1 MKKKMISV
9 LTVTGLIFLV
19 LAAGIITMFVKRYA
33 PSKEMMDQKEYFG
46 LTQDDQAALVV
57 NNELKEEKLKIMD
70 GRYYVEDDVVGKY
83 INGRFYWD
91 AKQNVMLYTLPTEIL
106 QIMPDTQQFQTS
118 QGVQNTDYVILKA
131 AGDSYYLDLEFIKK
145 YSDMEYAVYENPNRV
160 VIQTKW
166 PEFQQVTVKKD
177 SEIRQKGGIKSII
190 VDTVEKDEKM
200 YLQEEM
206 ETWSKVSTKDGYTG
220 YIKKEDI
227 SAPETVQMEYAST
240 MPEFTSIHRDHKINL
255 AWHQVTSIEGNAS
268 LTTVLA
274 NTQGINTIS
283 PTWFSVIDNSGTIS
297 SLASADYVNQ
307 AHSMG
312 LEVWGLIDN
321 FSSTADTLTFLSD
334 TQARNNIISQLIAKA
349 SEVGMDGINLDF
361 ETITEEQAPHYVQ
374 FIRELSVACRN
385 NGLVFSIDNPVPMP
399 YTQHYDRKE
408 QGIVADYVIVM
419 GYDEHHSGD
428 TEAGSVASL
437 EFVRNG
443 IQNTLKEV
451 PADKV
456 INAIPFYTRVWIE
469 PFGGGNLTSEVLG
482 MDGTTNY
489 IAEKGMDVYWD
500 EKAGQNIASLEGE
513 DALYTI
519 WVEDEQSIAEK
530 MKLIQENGLA
540 GVAEWKLGFERA
552 SVWPVIAQYLQ

>member
-9 LTVTGLIFLV
+9 VTVTGLIFLV
-19 LAAGIITMFVKRYA
+19 LAVGVITMLVKRYV
-33 PSKEMMDQKEYFG
+33 PSRETMDGNTYFG
-46 LTQDDQAALVV
+46 VTEGDQAALIV
-57 NNELKEEKLKIMD
+57 NRVLAEEKLKTAD
-70 GRYYVEDDVVGKY
+70 GRYYVEDAVVGKY

-91 AKQNVMLYTLPTEIL
+91 DKQKVMLYTLPTEVF
-106 QIMPDTQQFQTS
+106 QIVPDTKEYQTS
-118 QGVQNTDYVILKA
+118 AGVQQTDYVILKSI
-131 AGDSYYLDLEFIKK
+131 GDSYYLDLEFVKQ
-145 YSDMEYAVYENPNRV
+145 YSDMEYTVYENPNRV
-160 VIQTKW
+160 VIQAEW

-190 VDTVEKDEKM
+190 VDKVEKEETL

-206 ETWSKVSTKDGYTG
+206 ENWSKVSTKDGYTG

-227 SAPETVQMEYAST
+227 SEPETVTVEYAST
-240 MPEFTSIHRDHKINL
+240 MPEFTSVRRDHKINL
-255 AWHQVTSIEGNAS
+255 GWHQVTSAEGNAS
-268 LTTVLA
+268 LTSVLA
-274 NTQGINTIS
+274 NTQGLNTIS
-283 PTWFSVIDNSGTIS
+283 PTWFSVVDNSGTIS

-321 FSSTADTLTFLSD
+321 FSTTADTLTFLSD
-334 TQARNNIISQLIAKA
+334 TQARNNIINQLMAQA
-349 SEVGMDGINLDF
+349 DAVGLDGINLDF
-361 ETITEEQAPHYVQ
+361 ESITEEQGAHYVQ

-385 NGLVFSIDNPVPMP
+385 KGLVLSVDNPVPMP
-399 YTQHYDRKE
+399 YTKHYDRKE
-408 QGIVADYVIVM
+408 QGIMADYVIIM

-437 EFVRNG
+437 EFVKKG
-443 IQNTLKEV
+443 IEETLKEV
-451 PADKV
+451 PAEKV

-482 MDGTTNY
+482 MDGTSRY
-489 IAEKGMDVYWD
+489 IADKGMDVYWD
-500 EKAGQNIASLEGE
+500 EQAGQNIATYEGE

-552 SVWPVIAQYLQ
+552 SVWPVIAQYL

>member
-9 LTVTGLIFLV
+9 VTVTGVIFLV
-19 LAAGIITMFVKRYA
+19 LAVGVITMLVKRYV
-33 PSKEMMDQKEYFG
+33 PSRETMDGNTYFG
-46 LTQDDQAALVV
+46 VTEGDQAALIV
-57 NNELKEEKLKIMD
+57 NRVLAEEKLKTAD
-70 GRYYVEDDVVGKY
+70 GRYYVEDAVVGKY

-91 AKQNVMLYTLPTEIL
+91 DKQKVMLYTLPTEVF
-106 QIMPDTQQFQTS
+106 QIVPDTKEYQTS
-118 QGVQNTDYVILKA
+118 AGVQQTDYVILKSI
-131 AGDSYYLDLEFIKK
+131 GDSYYLDLEFIKQ
-145 YSDMEYAVYENPNRV
+145 YSDMEYTVYENPNRV
-160 VIQTKW
+160 VIQTEW

-190 VDTVEKDEKM
+190 VDKVEKEETL

-206 ETWSKVSTKDGYTG
+206 ENWSKVSTKDGYTG

-227 SAPETVQMEYAST
+227 SEPETVTVEYAST
-240 MPEFTSIHRDHKINL
+240 MPEFTSVRRDHKINL
-255 AWHQVTSIEGNAS
+255 GWHQVTSAEGNAS
-268 LTTVLA
+268 LTSVLA
-274 NTQGINTIS
+274 NTQGLNTIS
-283 PTWFSVIDNSGTIS
+283 PTWFSVVDNSGTIS

-321 FSSTADTLTFLSD
+321 FSTTADTLTFLSD
-334 TQARNNIISQLIAKA
+334 TQARNNIINQLMAQA
-349 SEVGMDGINLDF
+349 DAVGLDGINLDF
-361 ETITEEQAPHYVQ
+361 ESITEEQGAHYVQ

-385 NGLVFSIDNPVPMP
+385 KGLVLSVDNPVPMP
-399 YTQHYDRKE
+399 YTKHYDRKE
-408 QGIVADYVIVM
+408 QGIMADYVIIM

-437 EFVRNG
+437 EFVKKG
-443 IQNTLKEV
+443 IEETLKEV
-451 PADKV
+451 PAEKV
-456 INAIPFYTRVWIE
+456 INAIPFYTRGWIE

-482 MDGTTNY
+482 MDGTSRY
-489 IAEKGMDVYWD
+489 IADKGMDVYWD
-500 EKAGQNIASLEGE
+500 EQAGQNIATYEGE

-552 SVWPVIAQYLQ
+552 SVWPVIAQYL

>member
-9 LTVTGLIFLV
+9 VTVTGLIFLV
-19 LAAGIITMFVKRYA
+19 LAVGVITMLVKRYV
-33 PSKEMMDQKEYFG
+33 PSRETMDGNTYFG
-46 LTQDDQAALVV
+46 VTEGDQAALIV
-57 NNELKEEKLKIMD
+57 NRVLAEEKLKTAD
-70 GRYYVEDDVVGKY
+70 GRYYVEDAVVGKY

-91 AKQNVMLYTLPTEIL
+91 DKQKVMLYTLPTEVF
-106 QIMPDTQQFQTS
+106 QIVPDTKEYQTS
-118 QGVQNTDYVILKA
+118 AGVQQTDYVILKSI
-131 AGDSYYLDLEFIKK
+131 GDSYYLDLEFIKQ
-145 YSDMEYAVYENPNRV
+145 YSDMEYTVYENPNRV
-160 VIQTKW
+160 VIQTEW

-190 VDTVEKDEKM
+190 VDKVEKEETL

-206 ETWSKVSTKDGYTG
+206 ENWSKVSTKDGYTG

-227 SAPETVQMEYAST
+227 SEPETVTVEYAST
-240 MPEFTSIHRDHKINL
+240 MPEFTSVRRDHKINL
-255 AWHQVTSIEGNAS
+255 GWHQVTSAEGNAS
-268 LTTVLA
+268 LTSVLA
-274 NTQGINTIS
+274 NTQGLNTIS
-283 PTWFSVIDNSGTIS
+283 PTWFSVVDNSGTIS

-321 FSSTADTLTFLSD
+321 FSTTADTLTFLSD
-334 TQARNNIISQLIAKA
+334 TQARNNIINQLMAQA
-349 SEVGMDGINLDF
+349 DAVGLDGINLDF
-361 ETITEEQAPHYVQ
+361 ESITEEQGAHYVQ

-385 NGLVFSIDNPVPMP
+385 KGLVLSVDNPVPMP
-399 YTQHYDRKE
+399 YTKHYDRKE
-408 QGIVADYVIVM
+408 QGIMADYVIIM

-437 EFVRNG
+437 EFVKKG
-443 IQNTLKEV
+443 IEETLKEV
-451 PADKV
+451 PAEKV

-482 MDGTTNY
+482 LDGTSRY
-489 IAEKGMDVYWD
+489 IADKGMDVYWD
-500 EKAGQNIASLEGE
+500 EQAGQNIATYEGE

-552 SVWPVIAQYLQ
+552 SVWPVIAQYL

>member
-9 LTVTGLIFLV
+9 VTVAGLIFLV
-19 LAAGIITMFVKRYA
+19 LAVGVITMLVKRYV
-33 PSKEMMDQKEYFG
+33 PSRETMDGNTYFG
-46 LTQDDQAALVV
+46 VTEGDQAALIV
-57 NNELKEEKLKIMD
+57 NRVLAEEKLKTAD
-70 GRYYVEDDVVGKY
+70 GRYYVEDAVVGKY

-91 AKQNVMLYTLPTEIL
+91 DKQKVMLYTLPTEVF
-106 QIMPDTQQFQTS
+106 QIVPDTKEYQTS
-118 QGVQNTDYVILKA
+118 AGVQQTDYVILKSI
-131 AGDSYYLDLEFIKK
+131 GDSYYLDLEFIKQ
-145 YSDMEYAVYENPNRV
+145 YSDMEYTVYENPNRV
-160 VIQTKW
+160 VIQTEW

-190 VDTVEKDEKM
+190 VDKVEKEETL

-206 ETWSKVSTKDGYTG
+206 ENWSKVSTKDGYTG
-220 YIKKEDI
+220 Y
-227 SAPETVQMEYAST
+227 AST
-240 MPEFTSIHRDHKINL
+240 MPEFTRVRRDQKINL
-255 AWHQVTSIEGNAS
+255 GWHQVTSAEGNAS
-268 LTTVLA
+268 LTSVLA
-274 NTQGINTIS
+274 NTQGLNTIS
-283 PTWFSVIDNSGTIS
+283 PTWFSVVDNSGTIS

-321 FSSTADTLTFLSD
+321 FSTTADTLTFLSD
-334 TQARNNIISQLIAKA
+334 TQARNNIINQLMAQA
-349 SEVGMDGINLDF
+349 DAVGLDGINLDF
-361 ETITEEQAPHYVQ
+361 ESITEEQGAHYVQ

-385 NGLVFSIDNPVPMP
+385 KGLVLSVDNPVPMP
-399 YTQHYDRKE
+399 YTKHYDRKE
-408 QGIVADYVIVM
+408 QGIMADYVIIM

-437 EFVRNG
+437 EFVKKG
-443 IQNTLKEV
+443 IEETLKEV
-451 PADKV
+451 PAEKV

-482 MDGTTNY
+482 MDGTSRY
-489 IAEKGMDVYWD
+489 IADKGMDVYWD
-500 EKAGQNIASLEGE
+500 EQAGQNIATYEGE

-552 SVWPVIAQYLQ
+552 SVWPVIAQYL

>member
-9 LTVTGLIFLV
+9 VTVIGLIFLV
-19 LAAGIITMFVKRYA
+19 LAVGVITMLVKRYV
-33 PSKEMMDQKEYFG
+33 PSRETMDGNTYFG
-46 LTQDDQAALVV
+46 VTEGDQAALIV
-57 NNELKEEKLKIMD
+57 NRVLAEEKLKTAD
-70 GRYYVEDDVVGKY
+70 GRYYVEDAVVGKY

-91 AKQNVMLYTLPTEIL
+91 DKQKVMLYTLPTEVF
-106 QIMPDTQQFQTS
+106 QIVPDTKEYQTS
-118 QGVQNTDYVILKA
+118 AGVQQTDYVILKSI
-131 AGDSYYLDLEFIKK
+131 GDSYYLDLEFIKQ
-145 YSDMEYAVYENPNRV
+145 YSDMEYTVYENPNRV
-160 VIQTKW
+160 VIQTEW

-190 VDTVEKDEKM
+190 VDKVEKEETL

-206 ETWSKVSTKDGYTG
+206 ENWSKVSTKDGYTG

-227 SAPETVQMEYAST
+227 SEPETVTVEYAST
-240 MPEFTSIHRDHKINL
+240 MPEFTSVRRDHKINL
-255 AWHQVTSIEGNAS
+255 GWHQVTSAEGNAS
-268 LTTVLA
+268 LTSVLA
-274 NTQGINTIS
+274 NTQGLNTIS
-283 PTWFSVIDNSGTIS
+283 PTWFSVVDNSGTIS

-321 FSSTADTLTFLSD
+321 FSTTADTLTFLSD
-334 TQARNNIISQLIAKA
+334 TQARNNIINQLMAQA
-349 SEVGMDGINLDF
+349 DAVGLDGINLDF
-361 ETITEEQAPHYVQ
+361 ESITEEQGAHYVQ

-385 NGLVFSIDNPVPMP
+385 KGLVLSVDNPVPMP
-399 YTQHYDRKE
+399 YTKHYDRKE
-408 QGIVADYVIVM
+408 QGIMADYVIIM

-437 EFVRNG
+437 EFVKKG
-443 IQNTLKEV
+443 IEETLKEV
-451 PADKV
+451 PAEKV

-482 MDGTTNY
+482 MDGTSRY
-489 IAEKGMDVYWD
+489 IADKGMDVYWD
-500 EKAGQNIASLEGE
+500 EQAGQNIATYEGE

-552 SVWPVIAQYLQ
+552 SVWPVIAQYL